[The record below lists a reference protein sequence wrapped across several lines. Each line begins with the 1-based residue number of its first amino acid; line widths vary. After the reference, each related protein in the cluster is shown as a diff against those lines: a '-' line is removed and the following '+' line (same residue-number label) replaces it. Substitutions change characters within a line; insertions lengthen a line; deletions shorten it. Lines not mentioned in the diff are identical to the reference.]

1 MKKGKLLILLLAVL
15 SLAVLF
21 VACDQTQTEAP
32 SETGTQ
38 SETVVEN
45 NEEQTI
51 GEIATEQ
58 ETVKHEIHDYFDL
71 VDKVEDPIFT
81 EISRLDGNIVSEDI
95 RYNLVAI
102 STKDLDNQN
111 IVTET
116 VTVYDLLTGETILT
130 QSVSNAYMADDE
142 DFVELSVTI
151 DYPIIRVSYT
161 SCEEEDGNL
170 EYSYE
175 VSYYQ
180 SKKDGECIYT
190 TTDDSYEYEVLDN
203 GLSRIVMGDKTFWID
218 GDGDVVRS
226 IETIVA
232 GGYDQ
237 VNVNSEYKGYI
248 YSWNNK
254 ELLIFNRSGIV
265 SGRYLAGSDATIS
278 VNVLNNGNALIQE
291 FTEVTV
297 YDSYDFA
304 LNGTRYVM
312 KSYVMN
318 FITGEATEIDLNMV
332 ISSVITKYEQ
342 DANDERMFILTKGS
356 ENYGYVYRVANG
368 SIAVNAELCVLDN
381 DVNIL
386 YTLKNDTFGLA
397 LEMGVIPLND
407 NVYMAVV
414 NTNGYEHFEMFDL
427 EGNSISQSLSMVGTA
442 FDASLTDK
450 YIVTDNVIY
459 DYGMNPVYSIIENGY
474 YLIGVENENIY
485 LGKRNFATGA
495 VETYVITPE
504 SKTPE
509 LFIDDRTYDLDDV
522 GYGYYVLYDVEQDV
536 YRLYNI
542 EGVELLVSHESL
554 YVSIASEE
562 IVLVSTTF
570 NGEDVIYVIK

>member
-81 EISRLDGNIVSEDI
+81 EISRLEGEIVSEDLWH
-95 RYNLVAI
+95 NLAAI

-111 IVTET
+111 VVTET
-116 VTVYDLLTGETILT
+116 VTVYDLLTGEAILT
-130 QSVSNAYMADDE
+130 KAVSNAYMADDE

-180 SKKDGECIYT
+180 AKKDGECIYT
-190 TTDDSYEYEVLDN
+190 TTDASYEYEMLDN

-265 SGRYLAGSDATIS
+265 SGRYLAGEDASIS
-278 VNVLNNGNALIQE
+278 VKVLNNGNALIQE

-297 YDSYDFA
+297 YDSCDFV

-312 KSYVMN
+312 KSYIMN
-318 FITGEATEIDLNMV
+318 FITGETTEIDLDMV
-332 ISSVITKYEQ
+332 ITAVFTKYEQ
-342 DANDERMFILTKGS
+342 DADEERMFILTKGS

-368 SIAVNAELCVLDN
+368 SIAINAELCVFDN
-381 DVNIL
+381 DINIL
-386 YTLKNDTFGLA
+386 YTLKNETFGLA
-397 LEMGVIPLND
+397 LERGVLPLND

-427 EGNSISQSLSMVGTA
+427 EGNSISHALSMIGSA

-450 YIVTDNVIY
+450 YIVTDEVIY
-459 DYGMNPVYSIIENGY
+459 DYGMNPVYNIVENGY
-474 YLIGVENENIY
+474 YFVAVENENIY

-509 LFIDDRTYDLDDV
+509 LFVESLTYEFDDV

-542 EGVELLVSHESL
+542 EGVELLVSHEEL
-554 YVSIASEE
+554 DVSTVSEE

-570 NGEDVIYVIK
+570 NGENVVYVIK

>member
-180 SKKDGECIYT
+180 SKKDGECIFT